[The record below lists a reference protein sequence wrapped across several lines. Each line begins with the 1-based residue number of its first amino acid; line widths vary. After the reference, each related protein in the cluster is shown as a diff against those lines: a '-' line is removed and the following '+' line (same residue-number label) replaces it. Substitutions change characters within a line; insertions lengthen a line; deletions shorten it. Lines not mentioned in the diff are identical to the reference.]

1 MNVLDHERLRKAR
14 ERSGLSQ
21 SELAERVKVQPP
33 VISHFENGKRSPS
46 VITLRRLADALDVSV
61 DFLLGRS
68 DDPKGGA
75 TDPVGDTPLAR
86 VHRKMKGWDIEKQEE
101 AVRLLGFLDKQKP

>member
-14 ERSGLSQ
+14 DDSGLSQ
-21 SELAERVKVQPP
+21 SELADRVKVQPP
-33 VISHFENGKRSPS
+33 VISHFETGKRSPS
-46 VITLRRLADALDVSV
+46 VITLRRLADALGVSV
-61 DFLLGRS
+61 DYLLGRT
-68 DDPKGGA
+68 DDSQGGA

-101 AVRLLGFLDKQKP
+101 AVRLLGFLDKK

>member
-1 MNVLDHERLRKAR
+1 MNIVDHERLRKAR
-14 ERSGLSQ
+14 EISRLSQ

-61 DFLLGRS
+61 DYLLGRS

-86 VHRKMKGWDIEKQEE
+86 VYRKMKGWDIETQEK
-101 AVRLLGFLDKQKP
+101 ADHLLGYLDKNKP